1 MPLSVLVTRPSG
13 RADALV
19 TALAAEGFS
28 VRHVPLLSVAPLD
41 PVADADIYRRTQSLL
56 MALDRY
62 QRVLAISVNA
72 VHFGVE
78 WLAHYWPQW
87 PLGVRWYGI
96 GAATAEA
103 LRQYDIDAIEPGGN
117 QNTEAL
123 LALPEFAALDGERVL
138 ILRGVGGRETLA
150 ETLRARGA
158 QVDYAECYRRLPP
171 QLSATEATA
180 LWQPPADAV
189 CLNSAETLQHF
200 WQLLPAPAQALYRE
214 RAVIVP
220 SERVAALAREL
231 GLRRIVVAANA
242 GSAATVAALHQL
254 IKDAQQ

>member
-1 MPLSVLVTRPSG
+1 MALSVLVTRPSG

-19 TALAAEGFS
+19 TALSEAGFS
-28 VRHVPLLSVAPLD
+28 ARHVPLLSVAALD
-41 PVADADIYRRTQSLL
+41 AAADADIYQRSKSLL
-56 MALDRY
+56 MELDRY
-62 QRVLAISVNA
+62 QRVIAISVNA
-72 VHFGVE
+72 VHFGVD
-78 WLAHYWPQW
+78 WLAQYWPQW
-87 PLGVRWYGI
+87 PLDVRWYGI

-123 LALPEFAALDGERVL
+123 LALPEFADLSHQRVL

-150 ETLRARGA
+150 QTLRTRGA

-171 QLSATEATA
+171 QLSEREAVA

-200 WQLLPAPAQALYRE
+200 WQLLPAQAQALYRD

-220 SERVAALAREL
+220 SERVATLAREL
-231 GLRRIVVAANA
+231 GLRRVITAANA
-242 GSAATVAALHQL
+242 GSAATITALQQL
-254 IKDAQQ
+254 TKESQQ

>member
-1 MPLSVLVTRPSG
+1 MALNVLVTRPSG

-19 TALAAEGFS
+19 TALSEAGFG
-28 VRHVPLLSVAPLD
+28 VRHVPLLSVAALD
-41 PVADADIYRRTQSLL
+41 PAADAAIFQRGKSLL
-56 MALDRY
+56 LELDRY
-62 QRVLAISVNA
+62 QRVIAISVNA
-72 VHFGVE
+72 VHFGVD
-78 WLAHYWPQW
+78 WLAQYWPQW

-103 LRQYDIDAIEPGGN
+103 LRQYDIDAIEPGNN

-123 LALPEFAALDGERVL
+123 LALPEFADPGNERVL

-150 ETLRARGA
+150 QALRTRGA

-171 QLSATEATA
+171 QLSPQEAVA

-200 WQLLPAPAQALYRE
+200 WQLLPAQAQALYRD

-220 SERVAALAREL
+220 SARVAALAHEL
-231 GLRRIVVAANA
+231 GLRRVITAANA
-242 GSAATVAALHQL
+242 GSAATVAALQQL
-254 IKDAQQ
+254 TKESQQ

>member
-1 MPLSVLVTRPSG
+1 MTLSVLVTRPSG

-19 TALAAEGFS
+19 AALVEAGFK

-41 PVADADIYRRTQSLL
+41 PVADADIHQRGKSL
-56 MALDRY
+56 ALDLDHY
-62 QRVLAISVNA
+62 QRVIAISVNA

-78 WLAHYWPQW
+78 WLAQYWPQW
-87 PLGVRWYGI
+87 PQGLRWYGI
-96 GAATAEA
+96 GAATMEA

-123 LALPEFAALDGERVL
+123 LALPAFADLRGERVL

-150 ETLRARGA
+150 QALRERGA
-158 QVDYAECYRRLPP
+158 DVDYAECYRRLPP
-171 QLSATEATA
+171 QLSEREAVA

-200 WQLLPAPAQALYRE
+200 WQLLPAQAQALYRD
-214 RAVIVP
+214 RAIVVP
-220 SERVAALAREL
+220 SERVAAQAREL
-231 GLRRIVVAANA
+231 GLRRIIVAANA
-242 GSAATVAALHQL
+242 GSAATVTALQRF
-254 IKDAQQ
+254 IKDSQQ